1 LVDRRGEFSTVSS
14 NTSAVSLAPWKQ
26 QLIAFYLCWFVLNPE
41 RGYYEMNP
49 IACRNTYL
57 HKTEP
62 LTLDMLVCAFDDGT
76 RRLKLDGRMV
86 PVPLSFA
93 TRLVASNGLA
103 RWAVLNIDSGGE
115 AAVRRVLDVC
125 AAHGLWASAVLSES
139 AHHSGGHVYVPLA
152 VPILAVHCANL
163 AKSIQLASDVPADCY
178 PAGNKPLR
186 LPLMH
191 HLHAPGGPR
200 RFPIIVSDGTVIPES
215 TAWPML
221 AQLRDSWRPNT
232 LEQVV
237 VALARLPHTFL
248 PRVTPIHRSRVSISN
263 PEQVIRH
270 FNQHHA
276 LTEFLP
282 LANVPQGM
290 ALMKC
295 PAHNDTGYS
304 LAVFQHPAG
313 YHVCRCLSMDADC
326 PLAAE
331 HDIDAFTL
339 YSWEHQLDTQTA
351 VQQIIED
358 ECLGQQRTWKIT
370 GALTPPPVDPHALAV
385 QEALLKAGRAR
396 LRDELRQAVERPGQ
410 VTFICA
416 TPGLGKTHFAAELAN
431 QLYAEGKRVAII
443 VPTHAIAE
451 QEWLPR
457 LINPLIWQPRT
468 RMCTCVAGERL
479 ERLAQ
484 LGYQPLSCKRGC
496 PYQAQRAKR
505 RGHIV
510 VYQHNHLHLQDSELL
525 CDVDVIIVDEGI
537 AGALLAERIITRE
550 ELEALLQRLGL
561 EDPAAPLVTLL
572 LETRRAAGREPITG
586 LVFLLAQRSS
596 QPLDEL
602 IRQAKTSPEMTV
614 STVVRASTLVE
625 TLPARVLPA
634 LIAALEHDLTMP
646 NPRLTCDGEV
656 WYLCEKRR
664 FLAAPRAQVEPPAVV
679 VLDGSANELVGAA
692 LVRPWPSSVVNIHV
706 PISPDVWV
714 IQCTGTASTR
724 RFIHEP
730 ERVRTLMEQ
739 IAGAAAHLGF
749 VFDGGVTYKA
759 AQEIAEQMLGG
770 TWIHYGGQR
779 GHNGLSDKHAI
790 ATIGSP
796 TYPPNAAKR
805 QALVL
810 FSDEAE
816 PLCLDAERIGCAEYR
831 ANDPR
836 LQAYTRMCALEELGQ
851 ALHRIRPIEVKGPK
865 VLFIASPWDLSP
877 LGVTP
882 QTVVEQVPYGNNRAV
897 KQGMEDYQRLQLV
910 REEVS
915 TGE

>member
-1 LVDRRGEFSTVSS
+1 MTP
-14 NTSAVSLAPWKQ
+14 NPSAVGLAPWKQ
-26 QLIAFYLCWFVLNPE
+26 HLIAFYLCWYVLNPE
-41 RGYYEMNP
+41 RGYYAMNP
-49 IACRNTYL
+49 IGCRNTYL
-57 HKTEP
+57 HKTES
-62 LTLDMLVCAFDDGT
+62 LTPDMLACAFDDGT
-76 RRLKLDGRMV
+76 RRLKLDGHMV
-86 PVPLSFA
+86 PVPWSFA
-93 TRLVASNGLA
+93 TALVAPNGLA
-103 RWAVLNIDSGGE
+103 RCAVLNIDTGGE
-115 AAVRRVLDVC
+115 VAVRRVLDVC
-125 AAHGLWASAVLSES
+125 TTLGLWAMAVLSES

-163 AKSIQLASDVPADCY
+163 ANSIQLASGVPADCY

-200 RFPIIVSDGTVIPES
+200 RFPIIVSDGTVIPVS

-237 VALARLPHTFL
+237 AALAHLPHVSL
-248 PRVTPIHRSRVSISN
+248 PQVTPIHRSRVSVSN
-263 PEQVIRH
+263 PEHVIRH
-270 FNQHHA
+270 FNQQHT
-276 LTEFLP
+276 LTDFLP
-282 LANVPQGM
+282 LANLLPGL

-295 PAHNDTGYS
+295 PAHDDTGCS

-313 YHVCRCLSMDADC
+313 YHVCRCVSMDADC

-339 YSWEHQLDTQTA
+339 YSWEHRLDTQTA

-370 GALTPPPVDPHALAV
+370 GAMTPPPVDPLALAV
-385 QEALLKAGRAR
+385 QEALLKTGRDR
-396 LRDELRQAVERPGQ
+396 LREELRHAVGLPGQ

-431 QLYAEGKRVAII
+431 KLYTEGKRVAIV

-451 QEWLPR
+451 LEWVHR
-457 LINPLIWQPRT
+457 LINPMIWQPRS

-479 ERLAQ
+479 EQLAQ
-484 LGYQPLSCKRGC
+484 RGYQAPSCKRGC
-496 PYQAQRAKR
+496 PYHAQRAKR

-550 ELEALLQRLGL
+550 ELEGLLQRRGL
-561 EDPAAPLVTLL
+561 DDPAAPLVTLL

-586 LVFLLAQRSS
+586 LVPLLAQRSPK
-596 QPLDEL
+596 PLAEL
-602 IRQAKTSPEMTV
+602 IRLAKTSPEMAV
-614 STVVRASTLVE
+614 SAVVGAATSVE
-625 TLPARVLPA
+625 ALPVRVLPA

-646 NPRLTCDGEV
+646 NPQLTCDGEV

-664 FLAAPRAQVEPPAVV
+664 FLAAPRAQAEPPAVV

-692 LVRPWPSSVVNIHV
+692 LVQPWRSTVVHIDV

-714 IQCTGTASTR
+714 IHCTGTASTR

-739 IAGAAAHLGF
+739 IAGVAAHLGF

-836 LQAYTRMCALEELGQ
+836 LQAYSRMCALEELGQ

-882 QTVVEQVPYGNNRAV
+882 HTIVEQVPYGNSGAV
-897 KQGMEDYQRLQLV
+897 KQGMEDYQRLRLA
-910 REEVS
+910 RGGVS
-915 TGE
+915 AGE